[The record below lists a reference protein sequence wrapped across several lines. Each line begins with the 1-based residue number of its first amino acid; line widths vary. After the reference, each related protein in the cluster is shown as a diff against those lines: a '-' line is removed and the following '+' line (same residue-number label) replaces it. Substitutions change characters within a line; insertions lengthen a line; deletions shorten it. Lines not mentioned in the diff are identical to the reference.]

1 MDLVDRL
8 TLDYKK
14 HIGAFGHHQIVALY
28 IYHALYWLRWFSLHP
43 IWLHFWTLA
52 LIIIIDNTYMG
63 LQFVSIFMYTV
74 VSYGKKIFTSLFRI
88 VVQDAFLT
96 NGWSVNL

>member
-28 IYHALYWLRWFSLHP
+28 IYHALYWLRWFPLYP
-43 IWLHFWTLA
+43 IWLMFWTLA
-52 LIIIIDNTYMG
+52 LMIIIDNTYMG
-63 LQFVSIFMYTV
+63 LRFVSIYMYTV
-74 VSYGKKIFTSLFRI
+74 VSYGKK
-88 VVQDAFLT
+88 
-96 NGWSVNL
+96 